1 MNLSKQ
7 RVIGSNLMS
16 YIKKTDPELYDIL
29 EKELDREELT
39 IELIASEN
47 FTSQA
52 VMEMTG
58 GVMTNKYAEGYPG
71 KRYYG
76 GCEVV
81 DQAENI
87 ARDRLKRL
95 FKADYVNVQP
105 HSGSQANMAV
115 FMTFLNPGDT
125 VLGLDLAHGGH
136 LTHGS
141 HVNFSGQLYN
151 FISYHV
157 ERETGRVDFNE
168 VLQLAKIN
176 KPKLII
182 CGGSAYP
189 RYVEFEKFREIA
201 DEVGAFLMADVAHP
215 SGLIAGGVHPSPM
228 PFCDIVTSTT
238 HKTLRGPRGGII
250 MMGKDFENPW
260 GKVAPKS
267 GRVKQVSEL
276 IDTTVMPGIQGGPL
290 MHVIAAKAIAFGEAL
305 KPDFEIYT
313 QKIVENAKNMA
324 NEFIKR
330 DYTLVSDG
338 TDTHVMLIDLSN
350 KNINGKQAEVALGK
364 AGIALNKNMVP
375 FDTRSPFVTS
385 GIRIGT
391 PAITTRG
398 MGKEEMIQIVDW
410 INQIIEN
417 PESEKIAGD
426 IKKDVS
432 YLCSKFKIYHH

>member
-1 MNLSKQ
+1 
-7 RVIGSNLMS
+7 MS
-16 YIKKTDPELYDIL
+16 YIKKSDPELFDIL
-29 EKELDREELT
+29 EQELNREEST

-52 VMEMTG
+52 IMEMTG

-87 ARDRLKRL
+87 ARDRLKTL
-95 FKADYVNVQP
+95 FNAEYVNVQP

-115 FMTFLNPGDT
+115 FMTFLSPGDT

-157 ERETGRVDFNE
+157 DKDTGRVDFNE
-168 VLQLAKIN
+168 VKKLAKEN

-189 RYVEFEKFREIA
+189 RFVEFENFREIA
-201 DEVGAFLMADVAHP
+201 NEVNAFLMADVAHP
-215 SGLIAGGVHPSPM
+215 SGLIAGGVHPSPI
-228 PFCDIVTSTT
+228 PHCDVVTSTT

-260 GKVAPKS
+260 GKIAPKS

-276 IDTTVMPGIQGGPL
+276 LDTTVMPGIQGGPL

-305 KPDFEIYT
+305 KPDFKVYT
-313 QKIVENAKNMA
+313 KNVVENAKIMSE
-324 NEFIKR
+324 EFIKMG
-330 DYTLVSDG
+330 YNLVSGG

-350 KNINGKQAEVALGK
+350 KHINGKQAEIALGN

-398 MGKEEMIQIVDW
+398 MGKNEMKQITSW
-410 INQIIEN
+410 IDLVIKN
-417 PESEKIAGD
+417 PENENILKSV
-426 IKKDVS
+426 KKDVNS
-432 YLCSKFKIYHH
+432 LCQNFQIYHH